1 MLALGLTH
9 EITFPVTES
18 LTAKTVGSG
27 TLDVLAT
34 PVMIAKMEE
43 AAWKA
48 VAEHLEEGSGSVGIL
63 MNAQHLSATPV
74 GLEVTCKAELTAVEG
89 RKLVYKVTAWDEKG
103 PIGEGIHERA
113 IIQNERFVCASCTI
127 KHKSS
132 ISSGP

>member
-1 MLALGLTH
+1 MLAPGLTK
-9 EITFPVTES
+9 EITFTVTEA

-74 GLEVTCKAELTAVEG
+74 GMTVTCKAELTAVEG

-103 PIGEGIHERA
+103 PIGEGSHTRA
-113 IIQNERFVCASCTI
+113 IINNERFLAKCNA
-127 KHKSS
+127 KLEK
-132 ISSGP
+132 

>member
-1 MLALGLTH
+1 MLAPGISN
-9 EITFPVTES
+9 EITFPVTEA

-43 AAWKA
+43 AAWKP

-74 GLEVTCKAELTAVEG
+74 GLEVTCTAELTAVEG
-89 RKLVYKVTAWDEKG
+89 RKLVYKVSAWDAKG
-103 PIGEGIHERA
+103 PIGEGVHERA
-113 IIQNERFVCASCTI
+113 IIQNERFVAKAYS
-127 KHKSS
+127 KL
-132 ISSGP
+132 

>member
-1 MLALGLTH
+1 MLAPGLTQ
-9 EITFPVTES
+9 EITFTVTDD

-27 TLDVLAT
+27 TLEVLAT

-89 RKLVYKVTAWDEKG
+89 RKLVYKVSAWDAKG

-113 IIQNERFVCASCTI
+113 IIQNERFVAKAYS
-127 KHKSS
+127 KLEQV
-132 ISSGP
+132 

>member
-1 MLALGLTH
+1 MLAPGLTK
-9 EITFPVTES
+9 EITFTVTEA

-74 GLEVTCKAELTAVEG
+74 GMTVTCKAELTAVEG

-113 IIQNERFVCASCTI
+113 IIQNERFVAKAYS
-127 KHKSS
+127 KL
-132 ISSGP
+132 

>member
-1 MLALGLTH
+1 MLAPGLTK
-9 EITFPVTES
+9 EITFSVTDD

-74 GLEVTCKAELTAVEG
+74 GMTVTCKAELTAVEG

-113 IIQNERFVCASCTI
+113 IIQNERFVAKAYS
-127 KHKSS
+127 KL
-132 ISSGP
+132 

>member
-1 MLALGLTH
+1 MLAPGLSK
-9 EITFPVTES
+9 EITFTVTED

-48 VAEHLEEGSGSVGIL
+48 VADHLEEGSGSVGTL

-74 GLEVTCKAELTAVEG
+74 GLEVICKAELIEAAG
-89 RKLVYKVTAWDEKG
+89 RKLVYKVTAWDAKG

-113 IIQNERFVCASCTI
+113 VIQNERFIAKAYS
-127 KHKSS
+127 KL
-132 ISSGP
+132 

>member
-1 MLALGLTH
+1 MLAPGLTK
-9 EITFPVTES
+9 EITFPVTDD

-74 GLEVTCKAELTAVEG
+74 GMTVTCKAELTAVEG

-113 IIQNERFVCASCTI
+113 IIQNERFVAKAYS
-127 KHKSS
+127 KL
-132 ISSGP
+132 